1 MTTLTNESV
10 TRSKAYF
17 DGEWRSTPKTFEVI
31 HPGNLESIGSVAD
44 CTADDARRAIDA
56 AEIALKSWRKVNP
69 YQRGLILRK
78 WYDLMLQHKEEL
90 ARLMTLEMGK
100 PITETRGEVHYAG
113 SFVEWCAEEA
123 GRIAGDRISMRFDH
137 KRGMT
142 NLEPVGIVY
151 AVTPWN
157 FPAGMI
163 TRKAAPALAAGCVM
177 ILKPAEL
184 SPMTALYLAELWLQ
198 AGGPAN
204 TLQVLPTNSAA
215 EFSKP
220 LMEDD
225 RVRKITFTGS
235 TEVGR
240 LLYQQAA
247 KGIKRVSLE
256 LGGHAPFV
264 IFEDAD
270 LHKAAAEV
278 ISSKFRNAGQTCV
291 CTNRIYVQRSVADEF
306 TRILTEKTAALKL
319 GDPLADDTNVGPVVE
334 KAGLDKVEAQVQDA
348 ISKGATAT
356 TGGKVHGGLFFE
368 PTILTN
374 VAPDSVIL
382 REETFGPVAPIV
394 PFDTEEEAIRLANN
408 SEYGLAAYAYTN
420 NLARAFRVSEALEY
434 GIVGIN
440 DGVPSAS
447 SPHIPF
453 GGMKNSGVGREGGHW
468 GLDEYLEVKFIS
480 MGLGG

>member
-1 MTTLTNESV
+1 MTTISNESV

-31 HPGNLESIGSVAD
+31 HPGNLQSIGRVAD
-44 CTADDARRAIDA
+44 CTPEDARRAIDA
-56 AEIALKSWRKVNP
+56 AEVALTSWRKVNP
-69 YQRGLILRK
+69 YERGKILRK
-78 WYDLMLQHKEEL
+78 WHDLMFEHKEEL
-90 ARLMTLEMGK
+90 ARIMTLEMGK
-100 PITETRGEVHYAG
+100 PITETRGEVHYAA

-123 GRIAGDRISMRFDH
+123 GRIAGERISMRFNH
-137 KRGMT
+137 KRGFS
-142 NLEPVGIVY
+142 NAEPVGIVY

-184 SPMTALYLAELWLQ
+184 SPMTALMLVELWEK

-204 TLQVLPTNSAA
+204 TLQVLPTNDAA
-215 EFSKP
+215 AITKP
-220 LMEDD
+220 FMDDD

-240 LLYQQAA
+240 LLYKQAA
-247 KGIKRVSLE
+247 NGIKRVSLE
-256 LGGHAPFV
+256 LGGHAPFLV
-264 IFEDAD
+264 FEDAD

-278 ISSKFRNAGQTCV
+278 VSSKFRNAGQTCV
-291 CTNRIYVQRSVADEF
+291 CTNRVYVQRSIAEEF
-306 TRILTEKTAALKL
+306 TRILTEKTAALVL
-319 GDPLADDTNVGPVVE
+319 GDPMQDGTNVGPVVE
-334 KAGLDKVEAQVQDA
+334 QAGLDKISAQVQDA

-356 TGGKVHGGLFFE
+356 TGGAIHSGLFYQ

-382 REETFGPVAPIV
+382 REETFGPVAPVVI
-394 PFDTEEEAIRLANN
+394 FDTEEEALRLANN
-408 SEYGLAAYAYTN
+408 SDYGLAAYAYTN
-420 NLARAFRVSEALEY
+420 DLSRAWRVAEGLEY

-440 DGVPSAS
+440 DGVPSAA
-447 SPHIPF
+447 SPHVPF

-468 GLDEYLEVKFIS
+468 GLDEYLEHKFIS
-480 MGLGG
+480 MGV